1 VPRRNLFAEPV
12 EADVVLPHNFR
23 PRAHQRGVLRHFK
36 RGGLRYSGVWHRR
49 AGKDRVMFV
58 LLSLLAHLRIG
69 TYWHCLPTLK
79 QARKVIWDNI
89 TRDGQRLVEATFP
102 REIVSRVREDDMR
115 IELRCG
121 SIVQLMGADNI
132 ESNLGA
138 NPLHITFSE
147 FALTDPN
154 AWTFTRPIL
163 LENGGTAA
171 FITTPRGY
179 NHAYETHEIAKRS
192 KGWLAE
198 TFGIHDT
205 GLVTLEQYRQE
216 IDQGMPEELARQEY
230 LCDFSAANVGSVLGR
245 YVELAERERRIDE
258 AIAYDPAAE
267 LHVVS
272 DIGFRDAS
280 AWWFVQPLPGGFHVV
295 RYEEDRGMDADDWI
309 GRLKEIALVEGYTY
323 TRIWLP
329 HDARV
334 KTFQSR
340 RSALEAFLAAFGAEV
355 MRITPKT
362 SVADYIN
369 AGRALLKRAAFSR
382 SACERGLR
390 MLRDWHFAWDDEAK
404 VFSREPEHDYASHG
418 GEAWCYCGVNLAEAR
433 VAVVPPVPPLAV
445 PVHNAFHLEQLYE
458 AREQANRRRF

>member
-1 VPRRNLFAEPV
+1 
-12 EADVVLPHNFR
+12 
-23 PRAHQRGVLRHFK
+23 
-36 RGGLRYSGVWHRR
+36 
-49 AGKDRVMFV
+49 MFV

-89 TRDGQRLVEATFP
+89 TKDGQRLVEATFP

-205 GLVTLEQYRQE
+205 GLITLEQYRQE